1 MIKDRS
7 SLTGPVCYLSRV
19 LSPLLSV
26 SLHIFFASRPYTF
39 LAAEFRISVLLIG
52 MDNAYNSPIRF
63 SRGLQPPRKQQCK
76 AQPNLR
82 AQQGTTESPMIEVNN
97 LTKYYG
103 DFPAIEGISFTVNK
117 GEVLGLLGPNAAG
130 KTTTMR
136 ILTGFIP
143 PTSGSAKVA
152 GFDVVGD
159 SLEARKRIGY
169 LPETVPLYTEMTVE
183 DYLDFMGNIRGMDKG
198 WRRRR
203 IAEVIEITRLGEY
216 QSSLIGKLSKGFRQ
230 RVGIAQAVLH
240 EPDVLIMDE
249 PTIGIDPIQVV
260 ETRSLI
266 KGFGGEHTVILSTHI
281 LPEVSMVCDRVIII
295 HEGRVV
301 AIDRPDNLSERLRG
315 TERIEVDIRG
325 PAAQVMTTLRN
336 VSGVREVTRTGEG
349 DVASYYIESNSGAEV
364 GEEVA
369 GLVIKQGWGLLRLQP
384 IQMSLEE
391 IFLRLT
397 DSESN

>member
-1 MIKDRS
+1 
-7 SLTGPVCYLSRV
+7 
-19 LSPLLSV
+19 
-26 SLHIFFASRPYTF
+26 
-39 LAAEFRISVLLIG
+39 
-52 MDNAYNSPIRF
+52 
-63 SRGLQPPRKQQCK
+63 
-76 AQPNLR
+76 
-82 AQQGTTESPMIEVNN
+82 MIEVNN

-117 GEVLGLLGPNAAG
+117 GEILGLLGPNAAG

-230 RVGIAQAVLH
+230 RVGIAQSILH

-260 ETRSLI
+260 ETRNLI

-295 HEGRVV
+295 HEGQVV
-301 AIDRPDNLSERLRG
+301 AIDRPENLSERLRG
-315 TERIEVDIRG
+315 PERIEVDIRG

-336 VSGVREVTRTGEG
+336 VSGVREVTRTGDG

-364 GEEVA
+364 GEEIA

>member
-1 MIKDRS
+1 MWETHWK
-7 SLTGPVCYLSRV
+7 P
-19 LSPLLSV
+19 
-26 SLHIFFASRPYTF
+26 ASASDT
-39 LAAEFRISVLLIG
+39 SH
-52 MDNAYNSPIRF
+52 
-63 SRGLQPPRKQQCK
+63 
-76 AQPNLR
+76 
-82 AQQGTTESPMIEVNN
+82 GT
-97 LTKYYG
+97 
-103 DFPAIEGISFTVNK
+103 
-117 GEVLGLLGPNAAG
+117 
-130 KTTTMR
+130 
-136 ILTGFIP
+136 
-143 PTSGSAKVA
+143 
-152 GFDVVGD
+152 
-159 SLEARKRIGY
+159 
-169 LPETVPLYTEMTVE
+169 TVPLYTEMTVE

-364 GEEVA
+364 GEEIA

>member
-1 MIKDRS
+1 
-7 SLTGPVCYLSRV
+7 
-19 LSPLLSV
+19 
-26 SLHIFFASRPYTF
+26 
-39 LAAEFRISVLLIG
+39 
-52 MDNAYNSPIRF
+52 
-63 SRGLQPPRKQQCK
+63 
-76 AQPNLR
+76 
-82 AQQGTTESPMIEVNN
+82 MIEVNN

-117 GEVLGLLGPNAAG
+117 GEILGLLGPNAAG

-143 PTSGSAKVA
+143 PTSGTAKVA

-159 SLEARKRIGY
+159 SLDARKRIGY

-183 DYLDFMGNIRGMDKG
+183 DYLDFMGSIRGMDKG

-230 RVGIAQAVLH
+230 RVGIAQSILH

-295 HEGRVV
+295 HEGQVV
-301 AIDRPDNLSERLRG
+301 AIDRPENLSERLRG
-315 TERIEVDIRG
+315 PERIEVDIRG
-325 PAAQVMTTLRN
+325 PVAQVMTTLRN

-349 DVASYYIESNSGAEV
+349 DVASYYIESNAGAEV
-364 GEEVA
+364 GEEIA

-397 DSESN
+397 DSESS